1 MEGRILDAP
10 ITEEMEGGHVTG
22 RDMLLDGQNVR
33 ERAFPDEAEKISKSE
48 EGIPDIPKS
57 RRDLRQG
64 YDSRKNW

>member
-1 MEGRILDAP
+1 
-10 ITEEMEGGHVTG
+10 MEGGHVTG